1 MKVLEEDMDILQ
13 RDNYTPEPPVMD
25 YTEIVLSD
33 DHEVPGIESSLLKE
47 STSSTDI
54 KTHETSE
61 EEERQIKKGNES
73 SNNIISSVVPI
84 TMSSDLSET
93 SDSSGKNSNH
103 SLQNVDSSLISET
116 TDKVLTLPVPTL
128 QKSDTYSST
137 EKINSDLSPTSISL
151 EGSYC
156 SVDSTEID
164 EINQSILHISA
175 VNQINVTNTTCSSK
189 SCDIFVNRQ
198 NSSATSSSSTSKT
211 LQYLPPCRICGEK
224 ASGFHYGV
232 NTCEACKVILY
243 CSYVMKR
250 KFKH

>member
-1 MKVLEEDMDILQ
+1 MKVLEDDMDILQ

-61 EEERQIKKGNES
+61 EKERQIEKENES
-73 SNNIISSVVPI
+73 SNNIISSVVSV
-84 TMSSDLSET
+84 TMSSDLSEML
-93 SDSSGKNSNH
+93 DSSGKNSNH
-103 SLQNVDSSLISET
+103 SLQNVDSLLLSET

-137 EKINSDLSPTSISL
+137 EKSNSDLSPVSISL
-151 EGSYC
+151 EGSYR

-164 EINQSILHISA
+164 EISQSILHISA
-175 VNQINVTNTTCSSK
+175 VNQINATNTICSSQ

-198 NSSATSSSSTSKT
+198 NSSTTSTTSSSSTSKT
-211 LQYLPPCRICGEK
+211 QQYLPPCRICGEK

-243 CSYVMKR
+243 CTM
-250 KFKH
+250 

>member
-54 KTHETSE
+54 KTHETSKE
-61 EEERQIKKGNES
+61 KERQIEKENES
-73 SNNIISSVVPI
+73 SNNIMSSVVSV

-103 SLQNVDSSLISET
+103 SLQNVDSLLISET

-128 QKSDTYSST
+128 PKSDTYSST
-137 EKINSDLSPTSISL
+137 EKSNSDLSPTSISL
-151 EGSYC
+151 VGSYR

-175 VNQINVTNTTCSSK
+175 VNQINATNTTCSSQ

-198 NSSATSSSSTSKT
+198 NSTTTSTTSSSSTSKT

-243 CSYVMKR
+243 CI
-250 KFKH
+250 F